1 MKDRISVIIPAHNC
15 EVMLRSCLDSLARS
29 KTSVHECIVV
39 DDGSSPA
46 LDPKTFTINNLEVT
60 WVRLQ
65 TRSGPAHARNA
76 GAAIATGNILL
87 FLDSDVAISPHAV
100 TLISERFE
108 EDSKLDALFGAYDD
122 WPSEKGLVSE
132 FRNLLHTYVHRSAN
146 RISQSFWAGCGAV
159 RRELFIYHGGFD
171 SAFQLPCVEDIEF
184 GMRLARGGAKVA
196 LMPEVQGKHMKRWTF
211 WNMVKTDILQRGI
224 PWTRL
229 ILASGQIP
237 NDLNLRYSSRISV
250 ALVMSLCFVMPLFFA
265 FAPFSAPVLQGMVWH
280 WLFWGQLVT
289 LVLLNWP
296 FLRFLLGRRSV
307 RFSLACG
314 PLYFVYFLCCGLGFA
329 AGTWMHL
336 TSDLKLDPEKKLRS
350 SQGSAAKSEHF

>member
-1 MKDRISVIIPAHNC
+1 
-15 EVMLRSCLDSLARS
+15 MLRNCLDSLARS
-29 KTSVHECIVV
+29 KTPVHECIVV
-39 DDGSSPA
+39 DDGSSPP

-60 WVRLQ
+60 WVQLK
-65 TRSGPAHARNA
+65 TRSGPANARNA
-76 GAAIATGNILL
+76 GAAIASGNILL
-87 FLDSDVAISPHAV
+87 FLDSDVAISADAV
-100 TLISERFE
+100 TLISQRFE
-108 EDSKLDALFGAYDD
+108 EDPKLDALFGAYDD

-159 RRELFIYHGGFD
+159 RRGLFVYHGGFD
-171 SAFQLPCVEDIEF
+171 SAFQVPCVEDIEF

-196 LMPEVQGKHMKRWTF
+196 LLPEVQGKHLKRWTF
-211 WNMVKTDILQRGI
+211 WNMVKTDIFQRGI

-250 ALVMSLCFVMPLFFA
+250 ALVMSLCFVMPPLMA
-265 FAPFSAPVLQGMVWH
+265 FSSYSAPIPPGAFWQ
-280 WLFWGQLVT
+280 WLIWGQLLT

-307 RFSLACG
+307 RFSFACG
-314 PLYFVYFLCCGLGFA
+314 PLYFVYYLCCGLGFA

-336 TSDLKLDPEKKLRS
+336 TSDLKLDPEKKHGAGQRS
-350 SQGSAAKSEHF
+350 ASRLN